1 MLLGAGGRVERG
13 GVRGDHA
20 LRAAVARGAQRGG
33 HGRLLALLQPRR
45 GLVLGQVLEKIKQ
58 FLVDQWE
65 MMTPRPRLA
74 IGIIGGAQNFKL
86 EGRKQQTFKSG
97 LIGALKVNI

>member
-45 GLVLGQVLEKIKQ
+45 GLVLGQVLGGSSVVVSCD
-58 FLVDQWE
+58 LVI
-65 MMTPRPRLA
+65 R
-74 IGIIGGAQNFKL
+74 
-86 EGRKQQTFKSG
+86 
-97 LIGALKVNI
+97 

>member
-45 GLVLGQVLEKIKQ
+45 GLVLGQVLGGSSVVVSCDFVIKEE
-58 FLVDQWE
+58 L
-65 MMTPRPRLA
+65 
-74 IGIIGGAQNFKL
+74 
-86 EGRKQQTFKSG
+86 QTIHRHFH
-97 LIGALKVNI
+97 I